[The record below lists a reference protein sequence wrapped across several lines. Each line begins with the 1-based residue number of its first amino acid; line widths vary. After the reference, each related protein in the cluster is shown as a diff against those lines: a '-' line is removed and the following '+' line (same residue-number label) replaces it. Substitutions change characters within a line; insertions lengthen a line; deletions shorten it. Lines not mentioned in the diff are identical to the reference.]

1 MNALQ
6 FLGIYPDAI
15 ENASE
20 IAESAIETC
29 GATISEVNDMHSDI
43 QEKFLKNELNN
54 EDLTNSII
62 CEYFNYAKEFILKKI
77 PSVDIDVCVNCDASY
92 FLINGENYNAGEY
105 FLQELYD
112 KYNNIEI
119 TEKDNKY
126 YLTVNDDES
135 FDKLISGSYNLITGE
150 NFFDVYDDE
159 DLISMSLDIEGD
171 EIKILINKDGD
182 KFVVTDVP
190 ETKEIFEIIKKKI
203 QYNEIIK
210 EQ

>member
-43 QEKFLKNELNN
+43 QKKFFKNELNN

-126 YLTVNDDES
+126 YLTVNDDEN

-150 NFFDVYDDE
+150 YFFDVYDDE